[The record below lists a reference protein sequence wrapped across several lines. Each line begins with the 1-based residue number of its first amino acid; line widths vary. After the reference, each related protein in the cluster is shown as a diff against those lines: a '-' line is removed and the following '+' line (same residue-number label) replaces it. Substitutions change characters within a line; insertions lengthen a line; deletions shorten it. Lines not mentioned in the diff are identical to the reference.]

1 MLASEANTDDL
12 DLSDD
17 KNINDGG
24 DSSDDDAE
32 NSTNQRDN
40 NKEELD
46 LSRLENLLLYYSADE
61 LTEHHNGNDGSLAQP
76 INMKQEATNPVWMET
91 EKAYLSGRLCCA
103 ALLEL
108 ALSTPLDYELILM
121 ALLSMLRS
129 IRSLERSIS
138 GSESMT
144 HQRTEAVQH

>member
-17 KNINDGG
+17 KNINAGG

-40 NKEELD
+40 DKEELD

-76 INMKQEATNPVWMET
+76 INMKQEATKPVWMEK
-91 EKAYLSGRLCCA
+91 EKAYLSRPLWCA
-103 ALLEL
+103 DLLEL
-108 ALSTPLDYELILM
+108 DLSAPLDCELILM
-121 ALLSMLRS
+121 AILPMLFL
-129 IRSLERSIS
+129 IRSLER
-138 GSESMT
+138 
-144 HQRTEAVQH
+144 